1 MKYTNTL
8 ETIGNT
14 PLVELKKFS
23 SSQVKIFAKLEGQN
37 PSGSIKDR
45 VALHMIETAEKN
57 GELTKD
63 KTILE
68 ATSGNMGI
76 ALSMIGAY
84 KGYEVNI
91 VMSEAMSEERKKIM
105 RGFGAKLIGTP
116 KELGTAGAIQKVQEF
131 LTENPAKFWFAN
143 QFNNPANTEAH
154 YLGTAP
160 EILQDLPKVDY
171 IVAGGGTFGTI
182 TGIAKKFREI
192 SPQTKII
199 GLLPEAGYK
208 IQGIQNFKKDF
219 HGDLLQ
225 TDLVDEFVEVSQRE
239 AFETTRELAKKE
251 GIFAGM
257 SSGANLFSALKLR
270 EKIKEG
276 NVVVIF
282 PDRGEKYLSTPLFE

>member
-1 MKYTNTL
+1 MKYTNIL

-45 VALHMIETAEKN
+45 VALHMIETAEKT

-63 KTILE
+63 KIILE

-105 RGFGAKLIGTP
+105 RGFGAKLIETP

-131 LTENPAKFWFAN
+131 LTKNPAKFWFAN

-160 EILQDLPKVDY
+160 EVLADLEKVDY

-199 GLLPEAGYK
+199 GLLPEQGYK
-208 IQGIQNFKKDF
+208 IQGIQNFQKDF
-219 HGDLLQ
+219 HGDLLK
-225 TDLVDEFVEVSQRE
+225 TDLVDEFIEVSQQE
-239 AFETTRELAKKE
+239 AFITTRELAKEE
-251 GIFAGM
+251 GVFAGM
-257 SSGANLFSALKLR
+257 SSGANLFGALKIR

-276 NVVVIF
+276 NIVVIF